1 MIPNG
6 TVTSVYI
13 VTDGRNVKQQQ
24 LRHFI
29 LTRNGARAMP
39 PSASQ
44 DPARPAKVVWL
55 AAAKAWIDQAAE
67 PRRRRPT
74 RGVKRP
80 VLE

>member
-1 MIPNG
+1 
-6 TVTSVYI
+6 
-13 VTDGRNVKQQQ
+13 
-24 LRHFI
+24 
-29 LTRNGARAMP
+29 MP